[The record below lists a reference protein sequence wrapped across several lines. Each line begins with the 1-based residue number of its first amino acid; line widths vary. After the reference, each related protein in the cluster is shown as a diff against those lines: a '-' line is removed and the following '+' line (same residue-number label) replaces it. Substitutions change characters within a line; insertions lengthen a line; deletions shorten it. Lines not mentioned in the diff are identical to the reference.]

1 MEYTI
6 IKERLREALQRNN
19 MRQVDLVAQTGIDKS
34 QISSYLSGK
43 YKPKQENLT
52 LLAEAL
58 KVSEYWLLGIDELV
72 EKRSEKDST
81 EMRLQAYAKH
91 IYEERELEKLV
102 LLYESLSDENRRKTQ
117 IYMERLKKVQE
128 MEE

>member
-1 MEYTI
+1 MGNEVV
-6 IKERLREALQRNN
+6 KERLREALVRKN
-19 MRQVDLVAQTGIDKS
+19 MRQADLVAQTGIDKS
-34 QISSYLSGK
+34 QISSYLAGK
-43 YKPKQENLT
+43 YRPKQENLS

-58 KVSEYWLLGIDELV
+58 EVNEYWLLGLDEV
-72 EKRSEKDST
+72 IETTDIEKTAES
-81 EMRLQAYAKH
+81 RLQTYAKH
-91 IYEERELEKLV
+91 IYGEREFEKLV